1 MMWCQAILSI
11 HFSCILYINFDY
23 CLLICVYFIY
33 RSKKIESLILFIS
46 TIVFLGF
53 LLVPLSKS
61 LGAPILLLILIGG
74 MLVGEDGPGNIDFE
88 DFELA
93 YSLGSIALAIILFA
107 GGLETKIRTLK
118 GSRTVSVFLASFGVL
133 ITTGIVGAAASYML
147 NIPIEHGLLLGAVV
161 ASTDAAATFMLI
173 QQNQINLPSRLSN
186 TLVLESG
193 INDPMAIFLTIALT
207 AIVNQGAQIG
217 GETALTFLPLFLQQ
231 IGIGVTFG
239 VIGGIGLAK
248 ILDNIQIPV
257 GLHPPM
263 ALAGA
268 MAIFAATSILGGSG
282 FLAIYLCGL
291 IVIDQIKKSAERI
304 LNFGE
309 ALQWL
314 SQIVLFF
321 MLGLLVTPSDLPDT
335 AVPALII
342 AFVLMFFARPLA
354 VFICAIPARFSIK
367 ETTYLSWVGLRGAV
381 PIFLAIFP
389 IITPGPIETD
399 FFNIV
404 FVIVVVSLV
413 LQGWTVASSAKWLG
427 LIEK

>member
-1 MMWCQAILSI
+1 M
-11 HFSCILYINFDY
+11 
-23 CLLICVYFIY
+23 
-33 RSKKIESLILFIS
+33 
-46 TIVFLGF
+46 
-53 LLVPLSKS
+53 LVPLSKR

-74 MLVGEDGPGNIDFE
+74 MLVGEDGPGNVDFE

-107 GGLETKIRTLK
+107 GGLETKLKALK
-118 GSRTVSVFLASFGVL
+118 GVRTVSVFLASLGVVV
-133 ITTGIVGAAASYML
+133 TTAIVGFAASYVL

-173 QQNQINLPSRLSN
+173 QQGQINLPPRLSN

-207 AIVNQGAQIG
+207 TIVSQGVNIG
-217 GETALTFLPLFLQQ
+217 SEAAFTFFPLLVQQ
-231 IGIGVTFG
+231 IGIGLAFG
-239 VIGGIGLAK
+239 VIGGIGLTK
-248 ILDNIQIPV
+248 ILDRVQIPV

-268 MAIFAATSILGGSG
+268 MAIFSATSVLGGSG

-291 IVIDQIKKSAERI
+291 IIADQMNRSAERI
-304 LNFGE
+304 MNFSE
-309 ALQWL
+309 ALQWM
-314 SQIVLFF
+314 SQIALFF
-321 MLGLLVTPSDLPDT
+321 MLGLLVTPSDLSDT

-342 AFVLMFFARPLA
+342 AIVLMFFARPLA
-354 VFICAIPARFSIK
+354 VAVCALPARFSIK
-367 ETTYLSWVGLRGAV
+367 ETIYLSWVGLRGAV

-389 IITPGPIETD
+389 IITPGPIQTD

-404 FVIVVVSLV
+404 FIIVVTSLV
-413 LQGWTVASSAKWLG
+413 IQGWTVASSAKWLG
-427 LIEK
+427 LTVK